1 MALSSIFQITR
12 VILKMLVSTK
22 IVHVEDMF
30 NVTRSKITM
39 RLWTWN
45 KVPQA
50 RALSYAPKLGDKC
63 IEMQA

>member
-1 MALSSIFQITR
+1 MIPK
-12 VILKMLVSTK
+12 VLVSTR
-22 IVHVEDMF
+22 IVHVEDMC
-30 NVTRSKITM
+30 NVTSSKIAM